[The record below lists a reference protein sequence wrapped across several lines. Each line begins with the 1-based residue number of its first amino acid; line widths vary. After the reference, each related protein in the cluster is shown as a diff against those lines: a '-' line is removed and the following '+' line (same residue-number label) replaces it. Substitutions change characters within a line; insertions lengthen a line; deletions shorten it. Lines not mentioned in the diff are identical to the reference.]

1 MISLNPQQKI
11 AATSPGSL
19 PLLLIA
25 GPGSGKTRVL
35 TARVG
40 FLLRQ
45 EQANGIL
52 CLSFSRAA
60 STTTQQRLSNMLTPL
75 EQSKVKVCTF
85 HSLCLRLCRQHPE
98 LLGMGLDKN
107 DSFKLISAG
116 EIVQLCR
123 KIVDNNIELKN
134 ELNNLGMDPSSIVT
148 RILHAKSSSLGP
160 EDFNQEPNFQNI
172 YQLVQRKMVSIQA
185 KERHAN
191 GAL

>member
-45 EQANGIL
+45 EKANGIL

-172 YQLVQRKMVSIQA
+172 YQLVQRKMVSI
-185 KERHAN
+185 
-191 GAL
+191 